1 MKYLYCETCKIISV
15 GYYNASNDM
24 NIQIYHCTLC
34 DALTALTP
42 EDYMFDFY
50 EHDIKLRREGV
61 NIMNRIYKKALK
73 K

>member
-1 MKYLYCETCKIISV
+1 
-15 GYYNASNDM
+15 M

-50 EHDIKLRREGV
+50 EHDIKLKREGV